1 MFKKAIQK
9 TGCTAAAGFPLKQT
23 KDNDYLQSFELS
35 FDEFLEL
42 SFDEFLEL
50 FCVLFCVLFCEL
62 FLEVFLELFCV
73 EFSKSFWLMILPPKI
88 FYRDSMCISSK
99 YIQNII
105 SIYIQFFIYLPELM
119 YLTINHTI
127 RISIINGAISST
139 ALKTIDIIHITNS
152 TNIIVLNMCPILS
165 VFLPFFSLSL

>member
-1 MFKKAIQK
+1 MCKKAIQK

-73 EFSKSFWLMILPPKI
+73 EFSKSF
-88 FYRDSMCISSK
+88 
-99 YIQNII
+99 
-105 SIYIQFFIYLPELM
+105 
-119 YLTINHTI
+119 
-127 RISIINGAISST
+127 
-139 ALKTIDIIHITNS
+139 
-152 TNIIVLNMCPILS
+152 
-165 VFLPFFSLSL
+165 